1 MTSTR
6 VKSLAALIV
15 FVLAVIGTPVAVLGH
30 WGHRTV
36 VDQPTYLDI
45 VTPLANDPEVQQ
57 AVADVV
63 TESITAQVDTK
74 TAVDSFLE
82 RLLPDS
88 PISDVLSNPITAG
101 INNLIE
107 QLVLQFLQSELF
119 ATVWIDVNTG
129 IQNSLVRILQGDT
142 GGVVFV
148 ENDKLMLDVSSLVI
162 NIQERLVERGYGI
175 AANIQIEP
183 GKRTI
188 VLADAPGIAQI
199 QFIYSLLNP
208 LFVWALAFLALAY
221 GATILLA
228 RKRPR
233 QTMFVGAAVLI
244 WGIALNFA
252 LNKGQEGFDNALAS
266 TPLAAASNAFWGTL
280 FANLTAGVATM
291 MVLGV
296 ILLIIGFLAGPTTFA
311 RGVRQQL
318 GRGVVKTRDALPQ
331 HWHVPWIGA
340 HMTLST
346 TIVIVIVAG
355 WFSFSDGFSMLRL
368 LLATLLGVAGVFMLH
383 VLGGER
389 SVERAGVPA

>member
-6 VKSLAALIV
+6 LKSLAALII
-15 FVLAVIGTPVAVLGH
+15 FVLAVLGTPIAVIGH

-36 VDQPTYLDI
+36 VDQPTYLEI
-45 VTPLANDPEVQQ
+45 VSPLATNPEVQQ

-63 TESITAQVDTK
+63 TDSITAQVDTQS
-74 TAVDSFLE
+74 AVDSFLE

-129 IQNSLVRILQGDT
+129 IQDSLVRVLEGDT
-142 GGVVFV
+142 GGVVFI
-148 ENDKLMLDVSSLVI
+148 ENDQLVLDVSTLVI
-162 NIQERLVERGYGI
+162 KIQERLVDRGYGI
-175 AANIQIEP
+175 AANIEIEP

-188 VLADAPGIAQI
+188 VLANTPGISQI

-208 LFVWALAFLALAY
+208 LFVWALAFLAIAY
-221 GATILLA
+221 GATVLLA
-228 RKRPR
+228 RNRPR
-233 QTMFVGAAVLI
+233 QTMFVGGAILA
-244 WGIALNFA
+244 WGIALRFA
-252 LNKGQEGFDNALAS
+252 LNQGQAGFENALAS
-266 TPLAAASNAFWGTL
+266 TPLAAASNAFWTTL

-296 ILLIIGFLAGPTTFA
+296 ILLIVGFLAGRTRLA
-311 RGVRQQL
+311 LAVRQQVGAL
-318 GRGVVKTRDALPQ
+318 VQEARDALPA
-331 HWHVPWIGA
+331 HWHVPWISA

-346 TIVIVIVAG
+346 TIVIVVFAG
-355 WFSFSDGFSMLRL
+355 WFSLSDGFSTLRL
-368 LLATLLGVAGVFMLH
+368 LIATVLALAAVFLLH
-383 VLGGER
+383 VLGRQREH
-389 SVERAGVPA
+389 APAN

>member
-6 VKSLAALIV
+6 LKSIAALII
-15 FVLAVIGTPVAVLGH
+15 FVLAVIGTPIAVIGH

-36 VDQPTYLDI
+36 MDQPTYLEI
-45 VTPLANDPEVQQ
+45 VSPLATNPEVQQ

-63 TESITAQVDTK
+63 TDSITTQVDTQS
-74 TAVDSFLE
+74 AVDSFLE

-129 IQNSLVRILQGDT
+129 IQDSLVRVLEGDT
-142 GGVVFV
+142 GGVVFI
-148 ENDKLMLDVSSLVI
+148 ENDQLVLDVSTLVI
-162 NIQERLVERGYGI
+162 KIQERLVDRGYGI
-175 AANIQIEP
+175 AANIEIEP

-188 VLADAPGIAQI
+188 VLANTPGISQI

-208 LFVWALAFLALAY
+208 LFVWALAFLAIAY
-221 GATILLA
+221 GATVLLA
-228 RKRPR
+228 RNRPR
-233 QTMFVGAAVLI
+233 QTMFVGGAVLA
-244 WGIALNFA
+244 WGIALRFA
-252 LNKGQEGFDNALAS
+252 LNQGQVGFENALAS
-266 TPLAAASNAFWGTL
+266 TPLAAASNAFWTTL

-296 ILLIIGFLAGPTTFA
+296 ILLVVGFLAGRTRFA
-311 RGVRQQL
+311 LGVRQQISAL
-318 GRGVVKTRDALPQ
+318 VQEARDALPS

-346 TIVIVIVAG
+346 TIVIVVFAG
-355 WFSFSDGFSMLRL
+355 WFSLSDGFSTLRL
-368 LLATLLGVAGVFMLH
+368 LIATVLALAAVFMLH
-383 VLGGER
+383 VLGGTR
-389 SVERAGVPA
+389 ERAAVS